1 MDEGWRIFISH
12 MILMVTVCSLPTQKY
27 LSDSLICVL
36 MFLCL
41 YCIGLHI
48 LYNIIYFLE
57 KIFFYKEKNNNNK
70 TSKISYQPPAPS
82 LVNNDSLSIE
92 YTADELFR
100 DFAFGK
106 VNESRIPQNLKGYYQ
121 SLLTQQAQTK
131 KHQEEAVE
139 KLKRQQ
145 VNYYTGNELFE
156 AIINN
161 RVDESRIRPETLK
174 YYNTVKEQKTQQ
186 LENVA
191 VKKQQDSDYYY
202 KRKMARKGYW
212 KVTPKQI
219 REMDWREFETFVA
232 NLLTEHGYK
241 TILTPAQN
249 DEGKDIVAEK
259 DGIKYFIE
267 CKHWKE
273 GSSVGREYLQK
284 LVGAA
289 AGSGVT
295 NVIFIATCS
304 FHDNAK
310 VYAKEIN
317 KSNMFHL
324 ELWNMNK
331 LLEVANSIPGNKY
344 QEQKLFN

>member
-1 MDEGWRIFISH
+1 MEFLKAMVIIYLFMAGFYFFIYLFCKMLKKIYVAIFKKNDLSH
-12 MILMVTVCSLPTQKY
+12 INEVPSKPNNSMLPHQEY
-27 LSDSLICVL
+27 LSIKD
-36 MFLCL
+36 
-41 YCIGLHI
+41 
-48 LYNIIYFLE
+48 
-57 KIFFYKEKNNNNK
+57 
-70 TSKISYQPPAPS
+70 
-82 LVNNDSLSIE
+82 NDSLLFIHPSTPQYAF
-92 YTADELFR
+92 YTVDELFR
-100 DFAFGK
+100 AFAANNVDK
-106 VNESRIPQNLKGYYQ
+106 SRIPQELKGYYQ
-121 SLLTQQAQTK
+121 TLLTQQAQVRER
-131 KHQEEAVE
+131 QEEAVK

-273 GSSVGREYLQK
+273 GSFVGREYLQK

-344 QEQKLFN
+344 QEQNLFN